1 MTPNSRSY
9 LNRWIS
15 PDTDVP
21 ESQGIQAFD
30 RYAYVNNSPV
40 VFVDPTGHYTC
51 NPKDCGYTHD
61 FDSAPREMTPEEQI
75 VFAEYTLEAR
85 FNIAM
90 RERGEVEQ
98 MLVGHVEPFH
108 RATALAWA
116 VDRAISFSGADSQL
130 ALIDISI
137 ISASNLTTGL
147 MAMSMGGDL
156 TPVVGSGNAYSVAY
170 ETTLPQSAYR
180 YTRPGQNYIANKAL
194 LADMNTDPQFA
205 QAMNEIIP
213 NLSRDLYYRPS
224 ASPKGWTWHHV
235 ADQPGVMQLIPRIQ
249 HEFSFLQ
256 YLLHPGGQGGFS
268 LWH

>member
-1 MTPNSRSY
+1 
-9 LNRWIS
+9 
-15 PDTDVP
+15 
-21 ESQGIQAFD
+21 
-30 RYAYVNNSPV
+30 
-40 VFVDPTGHYTC
+40 
-51 NPKDCGYTHD
+51 
-61 FDSAPREMTPEEQI
+61 MTPEEQI